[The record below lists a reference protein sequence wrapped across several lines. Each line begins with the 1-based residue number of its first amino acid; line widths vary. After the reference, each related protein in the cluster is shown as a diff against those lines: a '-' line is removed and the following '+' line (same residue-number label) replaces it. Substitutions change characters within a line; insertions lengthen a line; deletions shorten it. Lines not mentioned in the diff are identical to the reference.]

1 MNWTQLRR
9 MAISLPLAI
18 FVGCLMVGISEYG
31 YKQTSA
37 SLTSLMH
44 ADDSENATHA
54 LIKNVLEAETGLRGY
69 LLTND
74 DKYLQ
79 PYISALKETNDAL
92 ERIRIHVQE
101 LPDGNALFTELA
113 RSVSRKSAE
122 MDLSLK
128 LFREG
133 NIDALKFVIFTNT
146 GNSDMDSIRGLSQ
159 QLSMASRQQA
169 MAHEASIHHSLKL
182 ARWGV
187 LTFTVLALIAF
198 YYYLR
203 QIRFVDRLYQ
213 REQALQTEE
222 RSRLEDLVRERTAT
236 LTELANHLQQVRE
249 DERGHLARELH
260 DELGALLTA
269 AKLDV
274 ARLKSKIE
282 MSNPEVAD
290 RVKHLSETL
299 NSGIALKRRIVE
311 DLRPSSLAN
320 LGLAT
325 SLEILTSDFAQ
336 RSGVEMEANFEAVEL
351 PDATE
356 LTIYRLVQ
364 ESLTNIGKY
373 AKASHIQ
380 VTVHRYPT
388 YVAVQIQD
396 DGEGFDLAV
405 VRPNSH
411 GLTGMRHRVEAA
423 GGRLT
428 IHSALGEGTT
438 ISAVIPTG
446 PAITSTE
453 ALTPP

>member
-31 YKQTSA
+31 YKQTSS

-44 ADDSENATHA
+44 ANDSQHAAHA
-54 LIKNVLEAETGLRGY
+54 LTQNILQAETHLRGY
-69 LLTND
+69 LLTNE
-74 DKYLQ
+74 DKYLS
-79 PYISALKETNDAL
+79 PYASSLKNTNETL
-92 ERIRIHVQE
+92 EQIRLNVEKI
-101 LPDGNALFTELA
+101 PDGNELFNELT
-113 RSVSRKSAE
+113 RSVSRKNAE

-128 LFREG
+128 LFKEG

-146 GNSDMDSIRGLSQ
+146 GNSDMEQIQ
-159 QLSMASRQQA
+159 QIAQKISESSYQ
-169 MAHEASIHHSLKL
+169 EAQSNQRAILHSLNM
-182 ARWGV
+182 ARWGI
-187 LTFTVLALIAF
+187 LTFTVLGIIAF

-203 QIRFVDRLYQ
+203 QIQSVDRVNQ

-282 MSNPEVAD
+282 MSNPEIAD

-325 SLEILTSDFAQ
+325 SLEILTADFAQ
-336 RSGVEMEANFEAVEL
+336 RSGVAIESNFEAVEL

-396 DGEGFDLAV
+396 DGEGFDLAI

-428 IHSALGEGTT
+428 IYSALGEGTT

-446 PAITSTE
+446 PATMAVE
-453 ALTPP
+453 AVSQS